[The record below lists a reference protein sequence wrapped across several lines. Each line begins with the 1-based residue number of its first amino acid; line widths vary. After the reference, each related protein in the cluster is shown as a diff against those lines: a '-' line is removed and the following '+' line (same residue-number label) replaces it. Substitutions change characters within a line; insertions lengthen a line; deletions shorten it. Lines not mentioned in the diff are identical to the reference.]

1 MSQPQDQVTHR
12 LVTFIQSIQLRRG
25 SGLLSAKRGEGNSV
39 EEGSITFVNGQV
51 TDAKVGRYTGSEAF
65 NRLSTW
71 ENCHFSFVL
80 HRSSQEAH
88 PDLTHTDELA
98 SISSTVER
106 FPDTQSLSLDPVERF
121 PDTQSLSPVPERNR
135 SSNPETPPMFS
146 QLTFKQGYLYL
157 GGTGVPRPGRRLS
170 AALQMI
176 DLMGLSRAHRRLFLL
191 IDGKRSIDELAP
203 LIGRTPEEVSEL
215 LRDLERA
222 SVILMPNG
230 SS

>member
-80 HRSSQEAH
+80 HRSSQETH

-106 FPDTQSLSLDPVERF
+106 FPDTQSLS
-121 PDTQSLSPVPERNR
+121 SVPERNR
-135 SSNPETPPMFS
+135 SNPETPPMFS

>member
-25 SGLLSAKRGEGNSV
+25 SGLLSVKRGEGASV
-39 EEGSITFVNGQV
+39 EEGSIVFVNGQV
-51 TDAKVGRYTGSEAF
+51 TEAKVGRYTGSEAF
-65 NRLSTW
+65 NRLSAW
-71 ENCHFSFVL
+71 ENCQFSFVL
-80 HRSSQEAH
+80 RPSSQAERLNLA
-88 PDLTHTDELA
+88 HTDTMRSLPSAVELDML
-98 SISSTVER
+98 SN
-106 FPDTQSLSLDPVERF
+106 TQP
-121 PDTQSLSPVPERNR
+121 LSPVLEGSRKD
-135 SSNPETPPMFS
+135 PETPPYFAQFAS
-146 QLTFKQGYLYL
+146 TDLS
-157 GGTGVPRPGRRLS
+157 GTGVPRPGRRLS

-203 LIGRTPEEVSEL
+203 LIGRTPDEVSEL

-222 SVILMPNG
+222 SVILMPNV

>member
-25 SGLLSAKRGEGNSV
+25 SGLLSAKRGEGASV
-39 EEGSITFVNGQV
+39 EDGSIVFVNGQV
-51 TDAKVGRYTGSEAF
+51 TEAKVGRYTGSEAF
-65 NRLSTW
+65 NRLSGW
-71 ENCHFSFVL
+71 ENCQFSFVL
-80 HRSSQEAH
+80 QPSSQEEHLNFA
-88 PDLTHTDELA
+88 HTDAMA
-98 SISSTVER
+98 SLPSAIG
-106 FPDTQSLSLDPVERF
+106 PDRPNTQHF
-121 PDTQSLSPVPERNR
+121 SPVLEG
-135 SSNPETPPMFS
+135 SGKNPETPPYLIPS
-146 QLTFKQGYLYL
+146 PSTQGHLSL
-157 GGTGVPRPGRRLS
+157 SGAGVPRPGRRLS

-203 LIGRTPEEVSEL
+203 LVGRTPGEVSEL

-222 SVILMPNG
+222 SVILMPNV

>member
-25 SGLLSAKRGEGNSV
+25 SGLLSVKRGEGASV
-39 EEGSITFVNGQV
+39 EEGSIVFVNGQV
-51 TDAKVGRYTGSEAF
+51 TEAKVGRYTGPEAF
-65 NRLSTW
+65 NRLSVW

-80 HRSSQEAH
+80 QPSSQAGR
-88 PDLTHTDELA
+88 LNLAHTDTMGSLPSAVEL
-98 SISSTVER
+98 
-106 FPDTQSLSLDPVERF
+106 DMLSNAQP
-121 PDTQSLSPVPERNR
+121 LSPVLEGSRK
-135 SSNPETPPMFS
+135 NPETPPYFAQFAS
-146 QLTFKQGYLYL
+146 TE
-157 GGTGVPRPGRRLS
+157 GTGVPRPGRRLS

-191 IDGKRSIDELAP
+191 IDGKRSIDELAS
-203 LIGRTPEEVSEL
+203 LIGRTPDEVSEF

-222 SVILMPNG
+222 SVILMPNV

>member
-25 SGLLSAKRGEGNSV
+25 SGLLSVKRGEGASV
-39 EEGSITFVNGQV
+39 EEGSIVFVNGQV
-51 TDAKVGRYTGSEAF
+51 TEAKVGRYTGSEAF

-80 HRSSQEAH
+80 QPSSQAERLNLA
-88 PDLTHTDELA
+88 HTDTMGSLPSAVELDML
-98 SISSTVER
+98 SN
-106 FPDTQSLSLDPVERF
+106 TQP
-121 PDTQSLSPVPERNR
+121 LSPVLEGSRKD
-135 SSNPETPPMFS
+135 PETPPYFAQFAS
-146 QLTFKQGYLYL
+146 TEEHYFYLS
-157 GGTGVPRPGRRLS
+157 GAGVPRPGRRLS

-203 LIGRTPEEVSEL
+203 LIGRTPDEVSEL

-222 SVILMPNG
+222 SVILMPNV

>member
-25 SGLLSAKRGEGNSV
+25 SGLLSAKRGEGTNV

-80 HRSSQEAH
+80 HRSSQEAY
-88 PDLTHTDELA
+88 PDLTYTDELA
-98 SISSTVER
+98 SISSTVGQ
-106 FPDTQSLSLDPVERF
+106 FPDTQSLLLDPVERF
-121 PDTQSLSPVPERNR
+121 SDTQSLSSVPERNR
-135 SSNPETPPMFS
+135 SNPETPPMFS

-176 DLMGLSRAHRRLFLL
+176 DLMGLSRAHQRLFLL

-222 SVILMPNG
+222 SVILIPKG